1 MLERVLGWSRTRA
14 ATPNAIWVRAA
25 LMAAVVTGLVT
36 LASVFL
42 PDKWV
47 ATVVGLLFF
56 AATWLTVW
64 RGDDALVVHHG
75 LAFGGLVL
83 PGQLDFRRIG
93 RDALQ
98 ASGWALALAAVCFIP
113 FLFGFRVWAHWV
125 WHVARPFQLSLAA
138 GHFGSEALAQLLI
151 VALPEEAFYRGY
163 LQTRFDDAWPGRL
176 RLFGANLGPSVV
188 VTSAIFALGH
198 FATIHDPARLA
209 VFFPSLA
216 FGWLRARTGGVGA
229 PVLFHAMCNLFSESL
244 MRGYGL

>member
-14 ATPNAIWVRAA
+14 ATPSAIWVRAA
-25 LMAAVVTGLVT
+25 LVAAVVTGLVT
-36 LASVFL
+36 VASAFL

-56 AATWLTVW
+56 GATWLTVW
-64 RGDDALVVHHG
+64 RGDDELVAHHG
-75 LAFGGLVL
+75 LSFGGLVL
-83 PGQLDFRRIG
+83 PGRLDLPAIG
-93 RDALQ
+93 RRALR
-98 ASGWALALAAVCFIP
+98 AAGWALAVAAVFFIP
-113 FLFGFRVWAHWV
+113 FYVGFRAWAHWV
-125 WHVARPFQLSLAA
+125 WHIAHPFQLSLAL

-151 VALPEEAFYRGY
+151 VALPEEAFYRGF
-163 LQTRFDDAWPGRL
+163 LQTRFDDAWPGHVRIL
-176 RLFGANLGPSVV
+176 GANVGPAIL

-229 PVLFHAMCNLFSESL
+229 PVMFHAMCNLFSELL